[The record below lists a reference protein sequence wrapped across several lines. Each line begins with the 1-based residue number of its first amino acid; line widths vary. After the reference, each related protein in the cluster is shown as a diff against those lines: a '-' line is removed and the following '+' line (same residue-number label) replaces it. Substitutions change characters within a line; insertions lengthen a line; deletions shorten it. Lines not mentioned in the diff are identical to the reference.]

1 MKKSAFDRREI
12 KPGSTVIKALISIPD
27 SKKTTK
33 IGLVTEVTDT
43 TVTLIHGGKKD
54 TYNISDLIG
63 LSIVRTY

>member
-1 MKKSAFDRREI
+1 MKKSAFDRRGI
-12 KPGSTVIKALISIPD
+12 VPGSTVIKALISIPN

-54 TYNISDLIG
+54 TYNISDLVGI
-63 LSIVRTY
+63 SIVRTL